1 MGGGGCCADFKEPLV
16 YSLGSYIAVVRS
28 RSREEAAGMARFCY
42 RRGEIWGGGREA
54 WSLSPA
60 LRGRWLA
67 TKREE
72 SQQEQK
78 QTRKAERWP
87 VLGVQGSLV
96 VQWSGQNYGCL
107 TSLVTVTAWTGLG
120 LLGCEGRQARCD
132 GDGDGDIWCL
142 VQARQL

>member
-42 RRGEIWGGGREA
+42 RRGEIWGGEGSVEPFACTARAVASDEA
-54 WSLSPA
+54 RRVTA
-60 LRGRWLA
+60 RA
-67 TKREE
+67 EAD
-72 SQQEQK
+72 Q
-78 QTRKAERWP
+78 KAERWP

-142 VQARQL
+142 VQARQP

>member
-1 MGGGGCCADFKEPLV
+1 MLCRLQRAAGLFFGIIHCCGEEQKQRGGCGHGSVLLQTGGDLGGGG
-16 YSLGSYIAVVRS
+16 
-28 RSREEAAGMARFCY
+28 
-42 RRGEIWGGGREA
+42 EA